1 MKAGVFSDMGLI
13 KENRLCSFMIKW
25 LNSPV
30 SYSRVKQKSPLRVC
44 RTKPSTL
51 MPLLLAQY
59 LTKTEIAMGIT
70 TITVPSMLFFNL

>member
-13 KENRLCSFMIKW
+13 KENWLCSFMTKR

-44 RTKPSTL
+44 RTKPSTV
-51 MPLLLAQY
+51 MPLLFPQY
-59 LTKTEIAMGIT
+59 LTKKEIAMGIT
-70 TITVPSMLFFNL
+70 TITVLSVLFFNL